1 MLVCHCN
8 VISEKDIKDV
18 IMAFLKEDPWA
29 LIVPAKVYRELGKR
43 GRCCGCFPNVVDMIT
58 TLTEEYHLQ
67 IADIPAALT
76 PMQPR
81 PAASQRK
88 RLGGVHER
96 RSTGHRAA

>member
-8 VISEKDIKDV
+8 VISEKDIREV
-18 IMAFLKEDPWA
+18 ITALLQDDPWA

-67 IADIPAALT
+67 IADIPAGLK
-76 PMQPR
+76 PLQPQ
-81 PAASQRK
+81 PAAVQRK
-88 RLGGVHER
+88 RLGDGHEGR
-96 RSTGHRAA
+96 TTGHRAA